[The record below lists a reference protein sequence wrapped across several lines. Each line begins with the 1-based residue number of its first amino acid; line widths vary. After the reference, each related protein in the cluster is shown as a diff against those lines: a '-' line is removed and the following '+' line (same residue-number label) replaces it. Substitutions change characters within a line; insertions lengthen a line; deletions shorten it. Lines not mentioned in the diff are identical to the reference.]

1 MRLNVVENSA
11 DSLLAAL
18 GGLISPVFAPLGF
31 ADWRAS
37 TALVTGFIAKE
48 SVVSTLTVLL
58 GSASAITSLFT
69 PLTAF
74 ALPDVRAALYAV
86 RCRHRRGEKRARHEE
101 RLIVAAM
108 QCGVAWMVAFIVRLA
123 GMALGLG

>member
-1 MRLNVVENSA
+1 M
-11 DSLLAAL
+11 
-18 GGLISPVFAPLGF
+18 FAPLGF

-74 ALPDVRAALYAV
+74 AFLTFALLYTPCVAAIAAV
-86 RCRHRRGEKRARHEE
+86 KNELGMKSA
-101 RLIVAAM
+101 LIVAAM
-108 QCGVAWMVAFIVRLA
+108 QCGVAWIVAFIVRLA